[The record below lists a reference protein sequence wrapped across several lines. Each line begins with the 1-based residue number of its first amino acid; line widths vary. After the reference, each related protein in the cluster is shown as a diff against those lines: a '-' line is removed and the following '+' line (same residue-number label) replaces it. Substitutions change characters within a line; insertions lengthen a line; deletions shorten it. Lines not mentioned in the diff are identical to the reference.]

1 MKRIIMAI
9 AICAILIALITT
21 LVIFSFRSQKHIDSN
36 ISMKNTTE
44 SANSISNKSKDCSQ
58 IEKQSFVLDIEK
70 MNVVLIKRS
79 FDDNGNEVTLIRYQN
94 GSDEYFVCS
103 REIHEDLVRKLQD
116 IINKR

>member
-1 MKRIIMAI
+1 MNGIKGAIIYCVIFCATVIGLMAI
-9 AICAILIALITT
+9 AFQNL
-21 LVIFSFRSQKHIDSN
+21 KHSDSN
-36 ISMKNTTE
+36 ISITGTVE
-44 SANSISNKSKDCSQ
+44 SVDSTSNKSKDWSQ

-79 FDDNGNEVTLIRYQN
+79 FDESGIEVTLIRYQN